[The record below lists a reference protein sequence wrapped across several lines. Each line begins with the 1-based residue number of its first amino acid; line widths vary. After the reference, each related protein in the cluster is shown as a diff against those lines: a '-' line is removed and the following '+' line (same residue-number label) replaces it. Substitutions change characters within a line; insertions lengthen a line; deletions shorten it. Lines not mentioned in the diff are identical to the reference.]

1 MRRFKTAMMGP
12 GCDPSVI
19 FASRQQSLDR
29 ALPGLDE
36 VPRQQLLSDQF
47 FKDDDSDEDD
57 EDGVPMVSGATSV
70 APMAEVTRTHTYEL
84 RHRKSVFCGYYDV
97 GALLDI
103 RNFNVG
109 TRVLHGYELFPDF
122 YLRKFNCEA
131 LLAACGQ
138 EPQNQPASAATVV
151 TLYFTQN
158 GNAPFQC
165 VDGIATE
172 ISKILS
178 ELEIHDVTVE
188 GFEIKSRYGSLQQT
202 SVHAL
207 NSLFELRKDLHT
219 RWLDPLKV
227 MKAVADKCL
236 WIDDNL
242 GQIVFSVYFDISNLK
257 QKNFN
262 ANADKLSE
270 LKDPVNPNSETDVYI
285 QQLIYLVAASG
296 ALVIQSHSNLF
307 TSIIVSLGKDSIP
320 EGLKESNEIA
330 TFELYNQL
338 RLSDA
343 NQILMNPS
351 WNQRLQTHCWTK
363 TTDRFTEGPEAEI
376 RKLALSST
384 ILSNRWLKFGPSP
397 ALAKVVAVNRNHV
410 KDLEK
415 DYRSILLLKLFM
427 LFLRWFGPS
436 AGIAPF
442 AVNCILTESERFSST
457 VLMSAYF
464 TANEKSA
471 AQIAEMKR
479 QVQDATDSATGE
491 EETENIIH
499 FFRAVELTDEEDS
512 TNNAV
517 TDTGNNYDIYEDEE
531 VAKKDTEETTTE
543 EETDNEPEVSTD
555 GGVDDLAIKI
565 TPLVSSVSS
574 SPWDRLYNKLS
585 GVSTKLYDVCDL
597 LMPTLRSVKFECSA
611 ALVACSQ
618 EPRNQPAD
626 QGITVTLYYRLPPA
640 ESRDTCMQGVVTQV
654 DNTLS
659 GTGDVKYL
667 TVSGYVLRT
676 EWETSRQT
684 DDTPVPTAKVIFD
697 LRKDL
702 FERWLTTS
710 GDIKPLA
717 INCLWTMASISK
729 VMWMSMYFDFEKF
742 AEINDVETWIEN
754 VLDQR
759 GDSITSD
766 DYVNSVI
773 DKVCKFVPEP
783 NLVVTTVAT
792 RTSVPTS
799 PVQTLVD
806 DKEKKE
812 LPESNEGTPEPEST
826 AVDLPKVPSK
836 AENDTR
842 NELPSISLV
851 TEIPVTGVVTTS
863 SSVGTV
869 VSIENVNKSLN
880 EVFLNK
886 SVSDIDLATN
896 DSSKQPIH
904 EVVKNVVN
912 GTYGGGSATTTIAT
926 STPVATS
933 PVATPDGGEQKEDL
947 NGTSVSTSSP
957 VATSPF
963 GKPDTGETSE
973 DLTGSSVENYRPAVT
988 SLVEVSV
995 DGQKREELSAVPAL
1009 YLSLAYVQSKS
1020 ASSKAYANQA
1030 VNGNPK
1036 AAHCVTVAVA
1046 TAGCTLIDVQPN
1058 CQKSHYL

>member
-1 MRRFKTAMMGP
+1 M
-12 GCDPSVI
+12 S
-19 FASRQQSLDR
+19 
-29 ALPGLDE
+29 
-36 VPRQQLLSDQF
+36 
-47 FKDDDSDEDD
+47 
-57 EDGVPMVSGATSV
+57 ATPKV
-70 APMAEVTRTHTYEL
+70 
-84 RHRKSVFCGYYDV
+84 
-97 GALLDI
+97 
-103 RNFNVG
+103 
-109 TRVLHGYELFPDF
+109 
-122 YLRKFNCEA
+122 
-131 LLAACGQ
+131 
-138 EPQNQPASAATVV
+138 
-151 TLYFTQN
+151 
-158 GNAPFQC
+158 
-165 VDGIATE
+165 
-172 ISKILS
+172 
-178 ELEIHDVTVE
+178 
-188 GFEIKSRYGSLQQT
+188 
-202 SVHAL
+202 
-207 NSLFELRKDLHT
+207 LFELRKD
-219 RWLDPLKV
+219 
-227 MKAVADKCL
+227 
-236 WIDDNL
+236 
-242 GQIVFSVYFDISNLK
+242 
-257 QKNFN
+257 
-262 ANADKLSE
+262 
-270 LKDPVNPNSETDVYI
+270 
-285 QQLIYLVAASG
+285 
-296 ALVIQSHSNLF
+296 
-307 TSIIVSLGKDSIP
+307 
-320 EGLKESNEIA
+320 
-330 TFELYNQL
+330 
-338 RLSDA
+338 
-343 NQILMNPS
+343 
-351 WNQRLQTHCWTK
+351 
-363 TTDRFTEGPEAEI
+363 
-376 RKLALSST
+376 
-384 ILSNRWLKFGPSP
+384 
-397 ALAKVVAVNRNHV
+397 
-410 KDLEK
+410 
-415 DYRSILLLKLFM
+415 

-499 FFRAVELTDEEDS
+499 FFRDLSQVEPGTQEDQVCEFISIGADTSVELTDEEDS

-555 GGVDDLAIKI
+555 GGVDDLENFIQTLSAIKI

-667 TVSGYVLRT
+667 TVSALPGHIRAIRYVLRT

-766 DYVNSVI
+766 DYVDSVI
-773 DKVCKFVPEP
+773 DHVLVRPGDQEDKVCKFVPEP

-869 VSIENVNKSLN
+869 VSVENVNKSLN

-973 DLTGSSVENYRPAVT
+973 DLTET
-988 SLVEVSV
+988 SCYVLGGVSKVQERLDWLVSH
-995 DGQKREELSAVPAL
+995 DGKLQPPGKRQHINTSELG
-1009 YLSLAYVQSKS
+1009 SKS
-1020 ASSKAYANQA
+1020 DKSQSTLCK
-1030 VNGNPK
+1030 NPGGR
-1036 AAHCVTVAVA
+1036 ALELDGFGDA
-1046 TAGCTLIDVQPN
+1046 
-1058 CQKSHYL
+1058 